1 MKRLETP
8 LLATILLLLS
18 GTPAF
23 GQVSLAVTGGV
34 NIASMDISTD
44 DDFVLDL
51 QSVTRLSI
59 RLREVVRFAPYL
71 AAHLAV
77 YRYAIYHER

>member
-1 MKRLETP
+1 MKRLERSIGLAANVP
-8 LLATILLLLS
+8 ASESWGLQLGGSYSQKGGRFLL
-18 GTPAF
+18 
-23 GQVSLAVTGGV
+23 
-34 NIASMDISTD
+34 D
-44 DDFVLDL
+44 
-51 QSVTRLSI
+51 